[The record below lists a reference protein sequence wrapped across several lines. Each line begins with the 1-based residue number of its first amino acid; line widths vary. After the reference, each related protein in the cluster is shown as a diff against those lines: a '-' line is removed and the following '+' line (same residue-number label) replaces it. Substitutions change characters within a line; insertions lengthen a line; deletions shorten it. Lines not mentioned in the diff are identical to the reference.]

1 VPSTEDVK
9 RESVRCRAD
18 PPGERELDEHRF
30 TKETV
35 VTKPTESLLGDVE
48 KLASEIIGRRV

>member
-35 VTKPTESLLGDVE
+35 VTKPTESRLGDLV
-48 KLASEIIGRRV
+48 KLASEIIGR